1 MEIRLSSPKYRN
13 KMYSLWQSC
22 FGDDKET
29 IDMFFKS
36 SFSYENAV
44 ICTDKAEVVSQLFL
58 LPEKLS
64 LGEKEHFAYYIYAA
78 ATAESYRKQGIM
90 GSLLEFTSS
99 LAADRKADYL
109 FLVPATEH
117 LFDYYEKFGFYK
129 AVYAEKGVL
138 NLNYDSAK
146 RIKPALL
153 PFDIKKAALKREE
166 LLKGVN
172 RVVWRENEIKLFS
185 DFLGDDGKIAF
196 GDEFYV
202 SYSPAE
208 NGVFVT
214 ELLSG
219 GTYENALDVLKKTG
233 ENTFFVSVPE
243 EKAAEL
249 KNCNRTA
256 VGMIKNINGE
266 KIEDS
271 VYIGITLN

>member
-1 MEIRLSSPKYRN
+1 MEIRLSSPKYKE

-22 FGDDKET
+22 FGDDGET
-29 IDMFFKS
+29 IDMFFKN

-64 LGEKEHFAYYIYAA
+64 IGEKEYFAYYIYAA

-90 GSLLEFTSS
+90 GSLLEFTSA

-109 FLVPATEH
+109 FLVPATEK

-129 AVYAEKGVL
+129 ALYAEKTVFKLAGGEPL
-138 NLNYDSAK
+138 D
-146 RIKPALL
+146 IKSTEPS
-153 PFDIKKAALKREE
+153 DIKKAALKREK

-185 DFLGDDGKIAF
+185 DFLGDDGKIVF
-196 GDEFYV
+196 GDDFYV

-249 KNCNRTA
+249 KNCKRTA
-256 VGMIKNINGE
+256 VGMIKNIKGE
-266 KIEDS
+266 KINDS
-271 VYIGITLN
+271 VYTGITLN

>member
-1 MEIRLSSPKYRN
+1 MEIRLSSPKYKE

-22 FGDDKET
+22 FGDDGET
-29 IDMFFKS
+29 IDMFFKN

-64 LGEKEHFAYYIYAA
+64 LGEKEYFAYYIYAA

-90 GSLLEFTSS
+90 GSLLEFTSA

-109 FLVPATEH
+109 FLVPATEK

-129 AVYAEKGVL
+129 ALYAEKTVFKLAGGKL
-138 NLNYDSAK
+138 LDIKSAE
-146 RIKPALL
+146 PS
-153 PFDIKKAALKREE
+153 DIKKAALKREK

-185 DFLGDDGKIAF
+185 DFLGDDGKIVF
-196 GDEFYV
+196 GDDFYV

-214 ELLSG
+214 ELLCE

-249 KNCNRTA
+249 KNCKRTA
-256 VGMIKNINGE
+256 VGMIKNIKGE
-266 KIEDS
+266 KINDS
-271 VYIGITLN
+271 VYTGITLN

>member
-1 MEIRLSSPKYRN
+1 MEIRLSSPKYKE

-22 FGDDKET
+22 FGDDGET
-29 IDMFFKS
+29 IDMFFKN

-64 LGEKEHFAYYIYAA
+64 LGEKEYFAYYIYAA

-90 GSLLEFTSS
+90 GSLLEFTSA
-99 LAADRKADYL
+99 LAADRKVDYL
-109 FLVPATEH
+109 FLVPATEN

-129 AVYAEKGVL
+129 ALYAEKTVFKLAGGEPL
-138 NLNYDSAK
+138 D
-146 RIKPALL
+146 IKSTEAS
-153 PFDIKKAALKREE
+153 DIKKAALKREK

-185 DFLGDDGKIAF
+185 DFLGDDGKIVF
-196 GDEFYV
+196 GDDFYV

-214 ELLSG
+214 ELLCG
-219 GTYENALDVLKKTG
+219 GTYENALDVLKKR
-233 ENTFFVSVPE
+233 V
-243 EKAAEL
+243 
-249 KNCNRTA
+249 
-256 VGMIKNINGE
+256 
-266 KIEDS
+266 KIRFLS
-271 VYIGITLN
+271 LCRRKKPPN

>member
-1 MEIRLSSPKYRN
+1 MEIRLSSPKYKE

-22 FGDDKET
+22 FGDDRET
-29 IDMFFKS
+29 IDMFFKN

-64 LGEKEHFAYYIYAA
+64 LGEKEYFAYYIYAA
-78 ATAESYRKQGIM
+78 ATAESYRKHGIM
-90 GSLLEFTSS
+90 GSLLEFTSA

-109 FLVPATEH
+109 FLVPATEN

-129 AVYAEKGVL
+129 ALYAEKTVFKLTGSEPL
-138 NLNYDSAK
+138 D
-146 RIKPALL
+146 IKSTEPS
-153 PFDIKKAALKREE
+153 DIKKAALKREK
-166 LLKGVN
+166 LLNGVN

-185 DFLGDDGKIAF
+185 DFLGDDGKIVF
-196 GDEFYV
+196 GDDFYV

-214 ELLSG
+214 ELLCE

-249 KNCNRTA
+249 KNCKRTA
-256 VGMIKNINGE
+256 VGMIKNIKGE
-266 KIEDS
+266 KINDS
-271 VYIGITLN
+271 VYTGITLN

>member
-1 MEIRLSSPKYRN
+1 MEIRLSSPKYKE

-22 FGDDKET
+22 FGDDNET
-29 IDMFFKS
+29 IDMFFKN

-64 LGEKEHFAYYIYAA
+64 LGEKEYFAYYIYAA

-90 GSLLEFTSS
+90 GSLLEFTSA

-109 FLVPATEH
+109 FLVPATEK

-129 AVYAEKGVL
+129 AVCAEKTVL
-138 NLNYDSAK
+138 KLTGGEPLD
-146 RIKPALL
+146 IKGAEPS
-153 PFDIKKAALKREE
+153 DIKKAALKREE

-185 DFLGDDGKIAF
+185 EFLGDDGKIAF
-196 GDEFYV
+196 GDDFYV

-214 ELLSG
+214 ELLYG

-243 EKAAEL
+243 EKAAEF
-249 KNCNRTA
+249 KNCKRTA

-271 VYIGITLN
+271 VYTGITLN

>member
-1 MEIRLSSPKYRN
+1 MEIRLSSPKYKE

-22 FGDDKET
+22 FGDDRET
-29 IDMFFKS
+29 IDMFFKN

-64 LGEKEHFAYYIYAA
+64 LGEKEYFAYYIYAA

-90 GSLLEFTSS
+90 GSLLEFTSA

-109 FLVPATEH
+109 FLVPATEK

-129 AVYAEKGVL
+129 ALYAEKTVFKMAGSEPL
-138 NLNYDSAK
+138 D
-146 RIKPALL
+146 IKSTEPS
-153 PFDIKKAALKREE
+153 DIKKAALKREK
-166 LLKGVN
+166 LLNGVN

-185 DFLGDDGKIAF
+185 DFLGDDGKIVF
-196 GDEFYV
+196 GDDFYV

-214 ELLSG
+214 ELLCE

-249 KNCNRTA
+249 KNCKRTA
-256 VGMIKNINGE
+256 VGMIKNIKGE
-266 KIEDS
+266 KINDS
-271 VYIGITLN
+271 VYTGITLN

>member
-1 MEIRLSSPKYRN
+1 MEIRLSSPKYKE

-22 FGDDKET
+22 FGDDGET
-29 IDMFFKS
+29 IDMFFKN

-64 LGEKEHFAYYIYAA
+64 LGEKEYFAYYIYAA

-90 GSLLEFTSS
+90 GSLLEFTSA

-109 FLVPATEH
+109 FLVPATEK

-129 AVYAEKGVL
+129 ALYAEKTVFKLAGGEPL
-138 NLNYDSAK
+138 D
-146 RIKPALL
+146 IKSTEPS
-153 PFDIKKAALKREE
+153 DIKKAALKREK

-185 DFLGDDGKIAF
+185 DFLGDDGKIVF
-196 GDEFYV
+196 GDDFYV

-214 ELLSG
+214 ELLCE

-249 KNCNRTA
+249 KNCKRTA
-256 VGMIKNINGE
+256 VGMIKNIKGE
-266 KIEDS
+266 KINDS
-271 VYIGITLN
+271 VYTGITLN

>member
-1 MEIRLSSPKYRN
+1 MEIRLSSPKYKE

-22 FGDDKET
+22 FGDDRET
-29 IDMFFKS
+29 IDMFFKN

-64 LGEKEHFAYYIYAA
+64 LGEKEYFAYYIYAA

-90 GSLLEFTSS
+90 GSLLEFTSA

-109 FLVPATEH
+109 FLVPATEK

-129 AVYAEKGVL
+129 ALYAEKTVFKLAGSKPL
-138 NLNYDSAK
+138 D
-146 RIKPALL
+146 IKSTEPS
-153 PFDIKKAALKREE
+153 DIKKAALKREK

-185 DFLGDDGKIAF
+185 DFLGDDGKIVF
-196 GDEFYV
+196 GDDFYV

-214 ELLSG
+214 ELLCE

-249 KNCNRTA
+249 KNCKRTA
-256 VGMIKNINGE
+256 VGMIKNIKGE
-266 KIEDS
+266 KINDS
-271 VYIGITLN
+271 VYTGITLN

>member
-1 MEIRLSSPKYRN
+1 MEIRLSSPKYKE

-22 FGDDKET
+22 FGDDRET
-29 IDMFFKS
+29 IDMFFKN

-64 LGEKEHFAYYIYAA
+64 LGEKEYFVYYIYAA
-78 ATAESYRKQGIM
+78 ATAESYRKHGIM
-90 GSLLEFTSS
+90 GSLLEFTSA

-109 FLVPATEH
+109 FLVPATEK

-129 AVYAEKGVL
+129 ALYAEKTVFKLAGGEPL
-138 NLNYDSAK
+138 D
-146 RIKPALL
+146 IKSTEPS
-153 PFDIKKAALKREE
+153 DIKKAALKREK

-185 DFLGDDGKIAF
+185 DFLGDDGKIVF
-196 GDEFYV
+196 GDDFYV

-214 ELLSG
+214 ELLCG
-219 GTYENALDVLKKTG
+219 GTYENALDVFEKTG
-233 ENTFFVSVPE
+233 ENTFFCLCAGGKS
-243 EKAAEL
+243 
-249 KNCNRTA
+249 RR
-256 VGMIKNINGE
+256 IK
-266 KIEDS
+266 KLQTHRRRYDKKYQRREDK
-271 VYIGITLN
+271 

>member
-1 MEIRLSSPKYRN
+1 MEIRLSSPKYKE

-22 FGDDKET
+22 FGDDRET
-29 IDMFFKS
+29 IDMFFKN

-64 LGEKEHFAYYIYAA
+64 LGEKEYFAYYIYAA

-90 GSLLEFTSS
+90 GSLLKFTSA

-109 FLVPATEH
+109 FLVPATEK

-129 AVYAEKGVL
+129 AIYAEKTVFKLAGGEPL
-138 NLNYDSAK
+138 D
-146 RIKPALL
+146 IKSTEPS
-153 PFDIKKAALKREE
+153 DIKKAALKREK

-185 DFLGDDGKIAF
+185 DFLGDDGKIVF
-196 GDEFYV
+196 GDDFYV

-214 ELLSG
+214 ELLCE

-249 KNCNRTA
+249 KNCKRTA
-256 VGMIKNINGE
+256 VGMIKNIKGE
-266 KIEDS
+266 KINDS
-271 VYIGITLN
+271 VYTGITLN

>member
-1 MEIRLSSPKYRN
+1 MEIRLSSPKYKE

-22 FGDDKET
+22 FGDDRET
-29 IDMFFKS
+29 IDMFFKN

-64 LGEKEHFAYYIYAA
+64 LGEKEYFAYYIYAA

-90 GSLLEFTSS
+90 GSLLEFTSA
-99 LAADRKADYL
+99 LAANRKADYL
-109 FLVPATEH
+109 FLVPATEK

-129 AVYAEKGVL
+129 ALYAEKTVFKLAGGEPL
-138 NLNYDSAK
+138 D
-146 RIKPALL
+146 IKSTEPS
-153 PFDIKKAALKREE
+153 DIKKAALKREK

-185 DFLGDDGKIAF
+185 DFLGDDGKIVF
-196 GDEFYV
+196 GDDFYV

-214 ELLSG
+214 ELLCE

-249 KNCNRTA
+249 KNCKRTA
-256 VGMIKNINGE
+256 VGMIKNIKGE
-266 KIEDS
+266 KINDS
-271 VYIGITLN
+271 VYTGITLN

>member
-1 MEIRLSSPKYRN
+1 MEIRLSSPKYKE

-22 FGDDKET
+22 FGDDRET
-29 IDMFFKS
+29 IDMFFKN

-64 LGEKEHFAYYIYAA
+64 LGEKEYFAYYIYAA
-78 ATAESYRKQGIM
+78 ATAESYRKHGIM
-90 GSLLEFTSS
+90 GSLLEFSS
-99 LAADRKADYL
+99 ALAADRKADYL
-109 FLVPATEH
+109 FLVPATEK

-129 AVYAEKGVL
+129 ALYAEKTVFKLAGGKPL
-138 NLNYDSAK
+138 D
-146 RIKPALL
+146 IKSTEPS
-153 PFDIKKAALKREE
+153 DIKKAALKREK

-185 DFLGDDGKIAF
+185 DFLGDDGKIVF
-196 GDEFYV
+196 GDDFYV

-214 ELLSG
+214 EFLCG

-249 KNCNRTA
+249 KNCKRTA
-256 VGMIKNINGE
+256 VGMIKNIKGE
-266 KIEDS
+266 KINDS
-271 VYIGITLN
+271 VYTGITLN

>member
-1 MEIRLSSPKYRN
+1 MEIRLSSPKYKE

-22 FGDDKET
+22 FGDDGET
-29 IDMFFKS
+29 IDMFFKN

-64 LGEKEHFAYYIYAA
+64 LGEKEYFAYYIYAA

-90 GSLLEFTSS
+90 GSLLEFASA

-109 FLVPATEH
+109 FLVPATEK

-129 AVYAEKGVL
+129 ALYAEKTVFKLAGGKPL
-138 NLNYDSAK
+138 D
-146 RIKPALL
+146 IKSTEPS
-153 PFDIKKAALKREE
+153 DIKKAALKREK

-185 DFLGDDGKIAF
+185 DFLGDDGKIVF
-196 GDEFYV
+196 GDDFYV

-214 ELLSG
+214 ELLCE

-249 KNCNRTA
+249 KNCKRTA
-256 VGMIKNINGE
+256 VGMIKNIKGE
-266 KIEDS
+266 KINDS
-271 VYIGITLN
+271 VYTGITLN

>member
-1 MEIRLSSPKYRN
+1 MEIQLSSPKYKE

-22 FGDDKET
+22 FGDDRET
-29 IDMFFKS
+29 IDMFFKN

-64 LGEKEHFAYYIYAA
+64 LGEKEYFAYYIYAA

-90 GSLLEFTSS
+90 GSLLEYTSA

-109 FLVPATEH
+109 FLVPATEK

-129 AVYAEKGVL
+129 ALYAEKTVFKLAGGEPL
-138 NLNYDSAK
+138 D
-146 RIKPALL
+146 IKSTEPS
-153 PFDIKKAALKREE
+153 DIKKAALKREK

-185 DFLGDDGKIAF
+185 DFLGDDGKIVF
-196 GDEFYV
+196 GDDFYV

-214 ELLSG
+214 ELLCE

-249 KNCNRTA
+249 KNCKRTA
-256 VGMIKNINGE
+256 VGMIKNIKGE
-266 KIEDS
+266 KINDS
-271 VYIGITLN
+271 VYTGITLN

>member
-1 MEIRLSSPKYRN
+1 MAKLLRRRRRN
-13 KMYSLWQSC
+13 NRY
-22 FGDDKET
+22 
-29 IDMFFKS
+29 IFKN

-64 LGEKEHFAYYIYAA
+64 IGEKEHFAYYIYAA

-90 GSLLEFTSS
+90 GSLLEFTSA

-109 FLVPATEH
+109 FLVPATEK

-129 AVYAEKGVL
+129 ALYAEKTVFKLTGGKPL
-138 NLNYDSAK
+138 NIKSAE
-146 RIKPALL
+146 PS
-153 PFDIKKAALKREE
+153 DIKKAALKREK

-185 DFLGDDGKIAF
+185 DFLGDDGKIVF
-196 GDEFYV
+196 GDDFYV

-214 ELLSG
+214 ELLCG

-249 KNCNRTA
+249 KNCKRTA
-256 VGMIKNINGE
+256 VGMIKNIKGE
-266 KIEDS
+266 KINDG
-271 VYIGITLN
+271 VYTGITLN

>member
-1 MEIRLSSPKYRN
+1 MEIRLSSPKYKE

-22 FGDDKET
+22 FGDDGET
-29 IDMFFKS
+29 IDMFFKN

-64 LGEKEHFAYYIYAA
+64 LGEKEYFAYYIYAA

-90 GSLLEFTSS
+90 GSLLEFTSA

-109 FLVPATEH
+109 FLVPATEK

-129 AVYAEKGVL
+129 ALYAEKTVFKLTGGESL
-138 NLNYDSAK
+138 D
-146 RIKPALL
+146 IKSTEPS
-153 PFDIKKAALKREE
+153 DIKKAALKREK

-185 DFLGDDGKIAF
+185 DFLGDDGKIVF
-196 GDEFYV
+196 GDDFYV

-214 ELLSG
+214 ELLCR

-249 KNCNRTA
+249 KNCKRTA
-256 VGMIKNINGE
+256 VGMIKNIKGE
-266 KIEDS
+266 KINDS
-271 VYIGITLN
+271 VYTGITLN

>member
-1 MEIRLSSPKYRN
+1 MEIRLSSPKYKE

-22 FGDDKET
+22 FGDDRET
-29 IDMFFKS
+29 IDMFFKN

-64 LGEKEHFAYYIYAA
+64 LGEKEYFAYYIYAA

-90 GSLLEFTSS
+90 GSLLEFTSA

-109 FLVPATEH
+109 FLVPATEK

-129 AVYAEKGVL
+129 ALYAEKTVFKLAGGEPL
-138 NLNYDSAK
+138 D
-146 RIKPALL
+146 IKSTEAS
-153 PFDIKKAALKREE
+153 DIKKAALKREK

-185 DFLGDDGKIAF
+185 DFLGDDGKIVF
-196 GDEFYV
+196 GDDFYV

-249 KNCNRTA
+249 KNCKRTA
-256 VGMIKNINGE
+256 VGMIKNIKGE
-266 KIEDS
+266 KINDS
-271 VYIGITLN
+271 VYTGITLN